1 MADHVENQIA
11 ENQIAEN
18 QIAEN
23 RWMFVIR
30 ALNHPGTLTAAAAVF
45 SNRGISLEGFLG
57 SGIDTTTVED
67 GRLLF
72 SFRATQAKRDL
83 LKRSLERLPS
93 IFRVDA
99 YPYSDPRL
107 RAIAIAKL
115 ILEAQVEATDSLTIE
130 SILCT
135 EESRLLLLSGVPQIV
150 EGAIA
155 QLRQQRQLIDVV
167 MSAITV

>member
-1 MADHVENQIA
+1 MAERVAKQAA
-11 ENQIAEN
+11 ELE
-18 QIAEN
+18 AEN

-45 SNRGISLEGFLG
+45 SNRGVSLEGFLG
-57 SGIDTTTVED
+57 SGIDTTTIED

-72 SFRATQAKRDL
+72 SFRATLAKRDL

-93 IFRVDA
+93 IFQVDA
-99 YPYSDPRL
+99 YLYDDQRL

-115 ILEAQVEATDSLTIE
+115 TLKAQIEATEHLYIETIM
-130 SILCT
+130 CT
-135 EESRLLLLSGVPQIV
+135 EDSRLLLLSGETGVV
-150 EGAIA
+150 ESAISD
-155 QLRQQRQLIDVV
+155 LRQQRQLEDVV

>member
-1 MADHVENQIA
+1 VAKG
-11 ENQIAEN
+11 
-18 QIAEN
+18 IAEN

-45 SNRGISLEGFLG
+45 SNRGVSLEGFLG
-57 SGIDTTTVED
+57 SGVDTTTVAD

-93 IFRVDA
+93 IFQVDA
-99 YPYSDPRL
+99 YPYDDERL

-115 ILEAQVEATDSLTIE
+115 TLDAQVEATEHLHVET
-130 SILCT
+130 ILCT
-135 EESRLLLLSGVPQIV
+135 ADSQLLLLSGETGVV
-150 EGAIA
+150 ESAIA
-155 QLRQQRQLIDVV
+155 RLRQQQQLKDVV